1 MKIFTGFMAGL
12 AITLGGTTAVTAT
25 ETTVMRCSHQLP
37 PAHHI
42 AKVIDRWAAEIESLS
57 GGEIDVQVFG
67 ANALVDAKQN
77 ATSVAKGDIE
87 CAFSINPQWGK
98 TLPLMNVTLGPF
110 AVSSLEA
117 LQKWG
122 GSEAAGFL
130 EEKLLTKGVK
140 NVTWMFTTRS
150 TAITSNGGPLIAP
163 GDFDGVK
170 IRGLGPVPD
179 SGFVAMGAAP
189 SAMSGPKVYQA
200 LSTGV
205 IDAGLT
211 DISAAFSRKYF
222 EVQDYVTV
230 LPLFSIYF
238 HGYVNPKWYDGLSAA
253 NQAAI
258 DEAGKKAGV
267 WAIEASEEAAG
278 IAPGQLTAAGMN
290 VHIATEAENAALK
303 AVMGPAFDKA
313 FGEASG
319 DDGKK
324 LLELIGKM

>member
-1 MKIFTGFMAGL
+1 M
-12 AITLGGTTAVTAT
+12 
-25 ETTVMRCSHQLP
+25 
-37 PAHHI
+37 
-42 AKVIDRWAAEIESLS
+42 
-57 GGEIDVQVFG
+57 
-67 ANALVDAKQN
+67 
-77 ATSVAKGDIE
+77 
-87 CAFSINPQWGK
+87 
-98 TLPLMNVTLGPF
+98 
-110 AVSSLEA
+110 
-117 LQKWG
+117 
-122 GSEAAGFL
+122 
-130 EEKLLTKGVK
+130 
-140 NVTWMFTTRS
+140 
-150 TAITSNGGPLIAP
+150 
-163 GDFDGVK
+163 
-170 IRGLGPVPD
+170 
-179 SGFVAMGAAP
+179 
-189 SAMSGPKVYQA
+189 
-200 LSTGV
+200 
-205 IDAGLT
+205 
-211 DISAAFSRKYF
+211 
-222 EVQDYVTV
+222 